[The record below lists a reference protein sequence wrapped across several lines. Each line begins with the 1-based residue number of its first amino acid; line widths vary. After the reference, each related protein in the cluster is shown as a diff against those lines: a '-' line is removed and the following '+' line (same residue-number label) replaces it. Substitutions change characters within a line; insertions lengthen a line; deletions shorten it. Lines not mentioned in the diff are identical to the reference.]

1 MNFKFLLWPL
11 ATMGPG
17 NNIVDELREK
27 LARAARQGERGLI
40 LQPGAIGDSILT
52 LPLAEYMK
60 ESAGL
65 GGVDMVG
72 HTEYIGIFPGRT
84 CVDGVASIDSMGL
97 HELFVDKDCFDLP
110 DGAPLISSFV
120 NYAWIA
126 TFLGEPGGN
135 FEQNLIFTVNCCRSA
150 EVMTLSM
157 KPPADYCEHLTR
169 FYTEQFIEQSGRCFE
184 AQVREIWSDRQL
196 IKPTSA
202 DMQTGRRVLAEA
214 GLEQGR
220 CVVIIQPGS
229 GGVEKCWHLDNFLC
243 VADRLR
249 SAGIE
254 VVFLLGPAEQ
264 ERLGGDAMS
273 QISDAGPCLTNL
285 SLAEVVG
292 LLSAANGYVGNDS
305 GISHLAGA
313 LGLKTVAVFGPT
325 DPSVYGPVGPSVVI
339 VRYAEED
346 FSKRGVE
353 RVQEEVLEALLR

>member
-1 MNFKFLLWPL
+1 MYSKD
-11 ATMGPG
+11 
-17 NNIVDELREK
+17 NIVERVRR
-27 LARAARQGERGLI
+27 RAALMAQKEQRGLI

-52 LPLAEYMK
+52 LPLAEHMK

-65 GGVDMVG
+65 GGVDMIG

-97 HELFVDKDCFDLP
+97 HKLFVDKDCFDLP

-169 FYTEQFIEQSGRCFE
+169 FYTEQFTNQSGQCFE
-184 AQVREIWSDRQL
+184 PQVCQICSDRQL

-202 DMQTGRRVLAEA
+202 DMLTGRRLLAEA
-214 GLEQGR
+214 GLEQGQ

-229 GGVEKCWHLDNFLC
+229 GGVKKCWHLDNFLC
-243 VADRLR
+243 VADWLR
-249 SAGIE
+249 SAGIG

-264 ERLGGDAMS
+264 ERLGSDAMS

-292 LLSAANGYVGNDS
+292 LLSSADGFVGNDS

-339 VRYAEED
+339 VRYAQDD